1 MKLTLLEDQLTI
13 AREKFGD
20 NAFPD
25 MPITSYFTLLYVA
38 MTDTTLLILMGAAAI
53 SLIIGIQADPDIG
66 WIEGTSIMIAVFIIS
81 NITAGNDYSKLL
93 QFRELEK
100 ATARV
105 DLTNVFRF
113 NKAINKGQKTAINP
127 KDIVVGDIVVLQA
140 GDAIPADC
148 ILLHM
153 DSPILK
159 SNEAGLTGEPNDL
172 KKTIENDCFLLS
184 SCLVTDGECRALVI
198 GTGLHSQWGKIKT
211 RYVC

>member
-1 MKLTLLEDQLTI
+1 MNFIEDQLTV

-20 NAFPD
+20 NRFPD
-25 MPITSYFTLLYVA
+25 MPITSYLTLLYAA

-53 SLIIGIQADPDIG
+53 SLIIGIQDNPDIG
-66 WIEGTSIMIAVFIIS
+66 WIEGTSILIAVFIIS

-159 SNEAGLTGEPNDL
+159 SNEAGLTGEY
-172 KKTIENDCFLLS
+172 FLLNTYGFI
-184 SCLVTDGECRALVI
+184 LVTVFSNFWFI
-198 GTGLHSQWGKIKT
+198 T
-211 RYVC
+211 YN